1 MTQLQ
6 QRKLD
11 TFLAQLRH
19 LDVKLWA
26 EGERLRYKA
35 AKDAL
40 TPVLLAELRDR
51 KTEILEFLHSASLA
65 TDVTSLTIP
74 AVSRDLDLPLS
85 VSQERLWYQHQF
97 EPNSSLNN
105 IITAYRI
112 QGSLNIKWLHK
123 IQSEIVRRHEIL
135 RTTFPRVNGKPTVAI
150 APDWDDLP
158 ITLEDLQSVL
168 IAEREEV
175 AHERAIAESRRP
187 FDLEKGP
194 LLRLH
199 LIRVAPDDH
208 FLSMTLHRVMA
219 DGVSVDIFFR
229 EIVTL
234 YEAYLLNK
242 PASLP
247 ELPIQYLD
255 YAYWQRQ
262 KLQGE
267 FLATNLR
274 YWKQHLEGP
283 IPVLNLPTSRPRP
296 SVQSFNTLRRRLIF
310 PKTLNDALNA
320 LGQQEETTL
329 FTTLLAALKVLLYR
343 YSGKDDLVICCSNA
357 GRNRAEVEPLIGPF
371 FNTLALR
378 THLDGDPSFRE
389 LLDRAKKTTLDGFA
403 HQELPF
409 EQLVAE
415 LGTSNNRGRS
425 PLFQMFFA
433 LNPSWKDGNTL
444 SSVELPGIVF
454 DTMFGYLYTGKTKFD
469 LFLVARESEEGLQLL
484 FEYNSDI
491 FDGDIIEPMMDY
503 FRTLLESIV
512 ANPDEP
518 ISKLFLLTP
527 AEQKQLLEEWN
538 RSETYILDRYLQPTP
553 MGVLGEVYLGGSKL
567 NKENLIASPF
577 KPGECLYKTGK
588 LARYLPDGSIEYID
602 QETESADQES
612 VAPVK
617 EKNYVAS
624 RDAIEEQLAEIW
636 ERVLNIKPIGIQ
648 DNFFDLGG
656 HSVLAV
662 RLFSQIEETF
672 GKNLPLSTLL
682 QSSTIELQAKLLRE
696 DDLTDAWSPLVEIK
710 AGDPNKPPLFCI
722 HGGGF
727 NILIYRHVAE
737 SLDPDQ
743 AVYGLQA
750 RGLDGDRGSIADRL
764 EDLATDYIQQI
775 KTVQPQ
781 GPYLLAGLSNGGNI
795 ALEMAQQLL
804 DRGEKVSL
812 LAMFDCYAPDGMKLL
827 PPKPRFF
834 SSLLYALR
842 YSLPRF
848 AAKTREKGLP
858 AILSQIVKRF
868 KPSRQ
873 ENHLEENKTTT
884 QRIEATR
891 PGTVT
896 KKLDLDRW
904 MNRVSEYIITHS
916 PWSFFTPK
924 AQLKEVEGS
933 LSNTLKE
940 LEETYTK
947 IHKAYTVKPYAGRIL
962 LFRASECPP
971 GYHVDSQLGWGK
983 IASEGVEVYKIPG
996 HHTSLMVSPILG
1008 EHLQACVEKIQ
1019 NELQK
1024 HEIQSPMKEE
1034 RMLIKI
1040 SDR

>member
-1 MTQLQ
+1 MHLE

-11 TFLAQLRH
+11 TFLAEMRH
-19 LDVKLWA
+19 LDVKLWV
-26 EGERLRYKA
+26 EGDRLRYKA
-35 AKDAL
+35 AKDVM
-40 TPVLLAELRDR
+40 TPALLAELRDR
-51 KTEILEFLHSASLA
+51 KTEILEFLQNASLA
-65 TDVTSLTIP
+65 TDINSLTIR
-74 AVSRDLDLPLS
+74 AVSRNLDLPLS
-85 VSQERLWYQHQF
+85 ISQERLWYQHQF
-97 EPNSSLNN
+97 EPSSSLNN

-112 QGSLNIKWLHK
+112 QGNLNIEWLRK
-123 IQSEIVRRHEIL
+123 IQSEIVHRHEIL
-135 RTTFPRVNGKPTVAI
+135 RTTFPRVNGKPKVMI

-158 ITLEDLQSVL
+158 ITLEDLQSVPA
-168 IAEREEV
+168 AEREEV
-175 AHERAIAESRRP
+175 AHQRAIAESRRP

-234 YEAYLLNK
+234 YEAFLLDK

-267 FLATNLR
+267 FLASNLY
-274 YWKQHLEGP
+274 YWKQHLEGS

-320 LGQQEETTL
+320 LAQQEETTL

-378 THLDGDPSFRE
+378 THLDGDPSFRK
-389 LLDRAKKTTLDGFA
+389 LLGRAKKTTLDGFA

-409 EQLVAE
+409 EQLIAE

-444 SSVELPGIVF
+444 SSAELPGIVF

-491 FDGDIIEPMMDY
+491 FDSDVILPIMDY

-512 ANPDEP
+512 TNPDEP
-518 ISKLFLLTP
+518 ISKLALLTSV
-527 AEQKQLLEEWN
+527 EQGQLLEDWN

-553 MGVLGEVYLGGSKL
+553 MGVLGEVYIGASKIDDQA
-567 NKENLIASPF
+567 NGESLIANPF
-577 KPGECLYKTGK
+577 KPGERLYKTGTVG
-588 LARYLPDGSIEYID
+588 RYRPDGSIEYIE
-602 QETESADQES
+602 ETESADLES
-612 VAPVK
+612 PTPVK
-617 EKNYVAS
+617 EKKYVAS
-624 RDAIEEQLAEIW
+624 RDAIEEQLTEIW
-636 ERVLNIKPIGIQ
+636 ERVLNIQPIGIQ

-656 HSVLAV
+656 HSILAV
-662 RLFSQIEETF
+662 LLFSQIEETF

-696 DDLTDAWSPLVEIK
+696 DNLADAWSPLVKIK
-710 AGDPNKPPLFCI
+710 VGDTNNTNKPPLFCI

-727 NILIYRHVAE
+727 NVLIYRHVAE
-737 SLDPDQ
+737 NLAPDQ
-743 AVYGLQA
+743 PVYGLQA
-750 RGLDGDRGSIADRL
+750 RGLDGDQTVIADRL
-764 EDLATDYIQQI
+764 EDMATDYIQQI

-795 ALEMAQQLL
+795 ALEMAQQLNA
-804 DRGEKVSL
+804 RGEKVSL
-812 LAMFDCYAPDGMKLL
+812 LAMFDCYAPDGIKLL
-827 PPKPRFF
+827 PTKQRFF
-834 SSLLYALR
+834 SSLQYALR

-848 AAKTREKGLP
+848 ATKVRDKGLL
-858 AILSQIVKRF
+858 ATLSKVEPLKSSD
-868 KPSRQ
+868 K
-873 ENHLEENKTTT
+873 ENNPKEGKTTVKPK
-884 QRIEATR
+884 A
-891 PGTVT
+891 T
-896 KKLDLDRW
+896 KKLDINSAMDRI
-904 MNRVSEYIITHS
+904 SQYILEHS
-916 PWSFFTPK
+916 PWVFFSPK
-924 AQLKEVEGS
+924 AQLRDVESSVGD
-933 LSNTLKE
+933 NIKQ
-940 LEETYTK
+940 LEETYSN
-947 IHKAYTVKPYAGRIL
+947 IHKAYTVKPYPGRIT
-962 LFRASECPP
+962 LFKAGEVPP
-971 GYHVDSQLGWGK
+971 GFHVDPLLGWGK
-983 IASEGVEVYKIPG
+983 IAAEGVELHHIPG
-996 HHTSLMVSPILG
+996 HHTSLMTSPILP
-1008 EHLQACVEKIQ
+1008 EKMKASL
-1019 NELQK
+1019 EKALAPY
-1024 HEIQSPMKEE
+1024 QSP
-1034 RMLIKI
+1034 
-1040 SDR
+1040 

>member
-1 MTQLQ
+1 MIMQLE
-6 QRKLD
+6 QRKLES
-11 TFLAQLRH
+11 FLAELRG
-19 LDVKLWA
+19 LNVKLWA

-40 TPVLLAELRDR
+40 TPALLSELRDR

-65 TDVTSLTIP
+65 TDVNSLTIP
-74 AVSRDLDLPLS
+74 AVSRDIELPLS

-112 QGSLNIKWLHK
+112 QGTLNIEWLHK

-150 APDWDDLP
+150 APEWDDLP
-158 ITLEDLQSVL
+158 ITLEDLQSVP
-168 IAEREEV
+168 AEEREEV
-175 AHERAIAESRRP
+175 AHQRAIAESRLP

-229 EIVTL
+229 EIVLL
-234 YEAYLLNK
+234 YEAYLTGK

-274 YWKQHLEGP
+274 YWKQHLDGP

-310 PKTLNDALNA
+310 PKTLNDALNT

-343 YSGKDDLVICCSNA
+343 YSGKEDLVICCSNA

-389 LLDRAKKTTLDGFA
+389 LLGRAKKTTLDGFA

-415 LGTSNNRGRS
+415 MGTSNNRGRS
-425 PLFQMFFA
+425 PLLQMFFA

-444 SSVELPGIVF
+444 SSVELPGVTF

-491 FDGDIIEPMMDY
+491 FDGDVIQPMMDY

-512 ANPDEP
+512 ANPDTP
-518 ISKLFLLTP
+518 ISKLSLLTS
-527 AEQKQLLEEWN
+527 AEQQQLLGEWN
-538 RSETYILDRYLQPTP
+538 RTETYILDPYLQPTP
-553 MGVLGEVYLGGSKL
+553 MGVLGEVYLGERK
-567 NKENLIASPF
+567 NEENSLANPF
-577 KPGECLYKTGK
+577 KPGERLYKTGK
-588 LARYLPDGSIEYID
+588 LARYRPDGSIEYLD
-602 QETESADQES
+602 KETESTELES
-612 VAPVK
+612 AAPVK
-617 EKNYVAS
+617 ETNYVAS
-624 RDAIEEQLAEIW
+624 RDAIEEQLTEIW
-636 ERVLNIKPIGIQ
+636 ERVLNIKPIGVQ

-672 GKNLPLSTLL
+672 DKNLPLSTLL
-682 QSSTIELQAKLLRE
+682 QSSTIEQQAKLLRE
-696 DDLTDAWSPLVEIK
+696 DNLADAWSPLVEIK
-710 AGDPNKPPLFCI
+710 AGDSKKPPLFCV

-727 NILIYRHVAE
+727 NVLIYRYVAE
-737 SLDPDQ
+737 GLDPDQ
-743 AVYGLQA
+743 PVYGLQA
-750 RGLDGDRGSIADRL
+750 RGLDGDRRSIADRL
-764 EDLATDYIQQI
+764 EDMATDYIQQI

-804 DRGEKVSL
+804 AQGEQIAL
-812 LAMFDCYAPDGMKLL
+812 LAMFDCYAPDGITLL
-827 PPKPRFF
+827 PTKQRFC
-834 SSLLYALR
+834 SSLKYALR

-848 AAKTREKGLP
+848 ATRVRDKGL
-858 AILSQIVKRF
+858 LSTLSHTV
-868 KPSRQ
+868 KPSKPSGQ
-873 ENHLEENKTTT
+873 EDKTTAKPT
-884 QRIEATR
+884 EAKR
-891 PGTVT
+891 PQTAT
-896 KKLDLDRW
+896 KKLDFDSAMDRISQY
-904 MNRVSEYIITHS
+904 VLEHS
-916 PWSFFTPK
+916 PWVFFTPK
-924 AQLKEVEGS
+924 AQLRDVESTVGD
-933 LSNTLKE
+933 NLKQ
-940 LEETYTK
+940 LEETYSK
-947 IHKAYTVKPYAGRIL
+947 IHKAYTVKPYAGRIT
-962 LFRASECPP
+962 LFKAGEVPP
-971 GYHVDSQLGWGK
+971 GFHVDPFLGWGK
-983 IASEGVEVYKIPG
+983 IAAEGVELHQIPG
-996 HHTSLMVSPILG
+996 HHISLMTSPVLAQKMRAT
-1008 EHLQACVEKIQ
+1008 LEKALDPQ
-1019 NELQK
+1019 
-1024 HEIQSPMKEE
+1024 
-1034 RMLIKI
+1034 
-1040 SDR
+1040 